1 VFRKASGAAWG
12 SIRTGF
18 ERACREARLG
28 DFRFHDLRHTC
39 ASWLVMAG
47 RSLKEVQ
54 ELLGHRTFAMT
65 LRYAHL
71 SPDRLREAVNAL
83 PVLGATPVQ
92 DEEDDL
98 SRAPVRRGLV
108 A

>member
-1 VFRKASGAAWG
+1 
-12 SIRTGF
+12 
-18 ERACREARLG
+18 
-28 DFRFHDLRHTC
+28 
-39 ASWLVMAG
+39 M
-47 RSLKEVQ
+47 Q